1 MKRKKIAAKQL
12 LPEQNRIR
20 TRRIGGLVL
29 LLTTLLIFFIRMLQP
44 AQIIDCKCTII
55 EYYSTLNETDC
66 KIEIECDR
74 DVIDGVAKISF
85 YKSSSINPTS
95 TQYVQLFGNNDNYL
109 WSYLTVPGKV
119 TKYTIESYD
128 LTTKK
133 SNYIPFFLYACIPCI
148 LYFISVLLLTC
159 SIYLYNDKKIVV
171 YAGWYH
177 HYILVNGE
185 KYDEHNT
192 LISFTPITLTAT
204 LDDGS
209 EVKATISLTNRVAL
223 KINGKLCEKE
233 RESNET
239 SVF

>member
-1 MKRKKIAAKQL
+1 MKREKVAAKQL
-12 LPEQNRIR
+12 LPEQNRIL
-20 TRRIGGLVL
+20 TKRIASFVL
-29 LLTTLLIFFIRMLQP
+29 LLSVLLISLLIFFIRMLQP

-74 DVIDGVAKISF
+74 DVIDGVAQISF
-85 YKSSSINPTS
+85 FESSSTIPTS
-95 TQYVQLFGNNDNYL
+95 TYNVQLYGDNDNYL
-109 WSYLTVPGKV
+109 WSYLTVSGEV
-119 TKYTIESYD
+119 TQYTIESYD
-128 LTTKK
+128 FTTKK
-133 SNYIPFFLYACIPCI
+133 SNYIPFFL
-148 LYFISVLLLTC
+148 SVLLLTC
-159 SIYLYNDKKIVV
+159 SIYHYNDKAIVV

-177 HYILVNGE
+177 HYILINGE

-233 RESNET
+233 RE
-239 SVF
+239 

>member
-1 MKRKKIAAKQL
+1 MKREKVAANQL
-12 LPEQNRIR
+12 LPEQNRIL
-20 TRRIGGLVL
+20 TKRIGSFVL
-29 LLTTLLIFFIRMLQP
+29 LLSVLLISLLIFFIRMLQP

-74 DVIDGVAKISF
+74 DVIDGVAQISF
-85 YKSSSINPTS
+85 FESSSTIPTS
-95 TQYVQLFGNNDNYL
+95 TYNVQLYGDNDNYL
-109 WSYLTVPGKV
+109 WSYLTVSGEV
-119 TKYTIESYD
+119 TQYTIESYD
-128 LTTKK
+128 FTTKK
-133 SNYIPFFLYACIPCI
+133 SNYIPFFLYACVPCI

-159 SIYLYNDKKIVV
+159 SIYHYNDKTIVV

-177 HYILVNGE
+177 HYILINGE

-192 LISFTPITLTAT
+192 LIPFTPITLTAT

-223 KINGKLCEKE
+223 KINGKLYQKE
-233 RESNET
+233 SE
-239 SVF
+239 